1 MRKSKKIILTAVL
14 LALLV
19 TLSRFL
25 SIKTPLMKIS
35 FAFVPTMLCAT
46 WLGWKWTVLLNL
58 LGDLIGA
65 TLFPTGP
72 FFIGYTV
79 STVISGLTYGL
90 LLYQKTEESLSQKQL
105 IFRAILATTLVAVIV
120 NMGLNTLWT
129 SITAGKAFWPLLG
142 TRVVKQLVMVPIHV
156 VVFLALERAL
166 RAPFNKYLRDEV
178 AASAPAS
185 KHDKSDQHAV
195 KADQEDA

>member
-1 MRKSKKIILTAVL
+1 MRRSKKIILTAVL

-19 TLSRFL
+19 VLSRFL

-72 FFIGYTV
+72 FFMGYTI
-79 STVISGLTYGL
+79 STVIAGFIYGV
-90 LLYQKTEESLSQKQL
+90 LLYQKTGHSLTQKQL
-105 IFRAILATTLVAVIV
+105 IMRAIIATVLVAIIV

-129 SITAGKAFWPLLG
+129 SLTSGKAFWPLLG
-142 TRVVKQLVMVPIHV
+142 TRIVKQLLMVPIHV
-156 VVFLALERAL
+156 VTFIVLERAL
-166 RAPFNKYLRDEV
+166 RAPFNKYIRDRGSDESDKQN
-178 AASAPAS
+178 SAVPESVHANI
-185 KHDKSDQHAV
+185 DK
-195 KADQEDA
+195 

>member
-1 MRKSKKIILTAVL
+1 MKKSKKIILTAVL

-79 STVISGLTYGL
+79 STVISGFIYGIF
-90 LLYQKTEESLSQKQL
+90 LYQKTEKSLTQKQL
-105 IFRAILATTLVAVIV
+105 VLRAIIATTLVAVIV

-142 TRVVKQLVMVPIHV
+142 TRIVKQLVMVPIHV

-166 RAPFNKYLRDEV
+166 RAPFNNYLRETPVKDLAESAGATEV
-178 AASAPAS
+178 
-185 KHDKSDQHAV
+185 K
-195 KADQEDA
+195 

>member
-1 MRKSKKIILTAVL
+1 MKKSKKVILTAVL

-19 TLSRFL
+19 VLSRFL

-46 WLGWKWTVLLNL
+46 WLGPKWTILLNL

-79 STVISGLTYGL
+79 STVVSAFIYGIF
-90 LLYQKTEESLSQKQL
+90 LYQKTEKSLSQKQL
-105 IFRAILATTLVAVIV
+105 IARAIIATLLVAVIV

-142 TRVVKQLVMVPIHV
+142 TRIVKQLVMVPIHV
-156 VVFLALERAL
+156 VVFLALEKAL
-166 RAPFNKYLRDEV
+166 RAPFNKYMRDDAVEPEQPQ
-178 AASAPAS
+178 PA
-185 KHDKSDQHAV
+185 KTEA
-195 KADQEDA
+195 

>member
-1 MRKSKKIILTAVL
+1 MRRSKKIILTAVL

-19 TLSRFL
+19 VLSRFL

-72 FFIGYTV
+72 FFMGYTI
-79 STVISGLTYGL
+79 STVIAGFIYG
-90 LLYQKTEESLSQKQL
+90 E
-105 IFRAILATTLVAVIV
+105 IGRA
-120 NMGLNTLWT
+120 
-129 SITAGKAFWPLLG
+129 
-142 TRVVKQLVMVPIHV
+142 HV
-156 VVFLALERAL
+156 
-166 RAPFNKYLRDEV
+166 
-178 AASAPAS
+178 
-185 KHDKSDQHAV
+185 
-195 KADQEDA
+195 

>member
-72 FFIGYTV
+72 FFVGYTI
-79 STVISGLTYGL
+79 STVISGLIYGL
-90 LLYQKTEESLSQKQL
+90 FLYQKTEDSLTQKQL
-105 IFRAILATTLVAVIV
+105 IFRAILATTLVAIIV

-142 TRVVKQLVMVPIHV
+142 TRIVKQLVMIPIHV

-166 RAPFNKYLRDEV
+166 RAPFNKYLRGEIT
-178 AASAPAS
+178 ASASSAKPDEPANKVDHQTS
-185 KHDKSDQHAV
+185 KDD
-195 KADQEDA
+195 